1 MSQGHS
7 TDKWIWSSY
16 STSSFKIEQIWRR
29 GFGRSDLDIIFLG
42 HPRRAVVNDNWQLA
56 TKVAKSHAAFSLR
69 HWLRLLNLIAA
80 AAAALLRLR
89 LLAAALAASLLCLQI
104 LATLLIA
111 AVLAAVLAAVRA
123 AVRAAVSA
131 AHWLCW
137 G

>member
-1 MSQGHS
+1 MVHLELAGC
-7 TDKWIWSSY
+7 Y
-16 STSSFKIEQIWRR
+16 TSR
-29 GFGRSDLDIIFLG
+29 GARGAI
-42 HPRRAVVNDNWQLA
+42 VNDNWQLA

-69 HWLRLLNLIAA
+69 HWLRLLNLIAAAA

-123 AVRAAVSA
+123 AVSA